1 MNARTRI
8 YPGKPQAVYFFGTC
22 LIDLFYPE
30 AGLAGM
36 ELLRREGVEVIFP
49 QDQTCCGQPAFNS
62 GYRIEAL
69 AVARRQLECFEREL
83 PIVVPSASCAGM
95 IRNHYPELFAGE
107 PDLARAQAVAGRTFE
122 LTEFLVNVLQV
133 ELEDRG
139 EPVRVTL
146 HTSCSAWREM
156 AVAGDAKKLLDQLHN
171 VALVELQ
178 RERECCGFGGTFAV
192 KHPEISAAMVND
204 KVADICATGAPVVLG
219 GDCGCLMNI
228 TGTLEQQGRNVR
240 GQHIASFL
248 LERIHGR
255 RSD

>member
-1 MNARTRI
+1 MSKQRQ
-8 YPGKPQAVYFFGTC
+8 YPHKPNSVYFFGTC
-22 LIDLFYPE
+22 LVDLFYPE

-36 ELLRREGVEVIFP
+36 ALLEREGVEVIFP

-62 GYRIEAL
+62 GYHSEAL
-69 AVARRQLECFEREL
+69 TVARRQLDCFPKNI

-95 IRNHYPELFAGE
+95 MRNHYPELFSSDA
-107 PDLARAQAVAGRTFE
+107 DLPRARDVAERTYE
-122 LTEFLVNVLQV
+122 LTEFLVHVLDV
-133 ELEDRG
+133 KLTDRG
-139 EPVRVTL
+139 NPLRVTL

-156 AVAGDAKKLLDQLHN
+156 GVASETKQLLAQLDN
-171 VALVELQ
+171 VELVELQ

-204 KVADICATGAPVVLG
+204 KTADICATGAARVVG

-228 TGTLEQQGRNVR
+228 TGALEHQGQNVS

-248 LERIHGR
+248 LERTQ
-255 RSD
+255 

>member
-1 MNARTRI
+1 MGQKRA
-8 YPGKPQAVYFFGTC
+8 YPPKPKSVYFFGTC

-30 AGLAGM
+30 AGMAGM
-36 ELLRREGVEVIFP
+36 QLLERAGVAVIFP

-62 GYRIEAL
+62 GYHTEAL
-69 AVARRQLECFEREL
+69 SVARRQLACFAEEI

-95 IRNHYPELFAGE
+95 MRQHYPELFAGE
-107 PDLARAQAVAGRTFE
+107 ADVARAQAIAERTFE
-122 LTEFLVNVLQV
+122 LTEFLVNVLGV
-133 ELEDRG
+133 ELKDTG
-139 EPVRVTL
+139 DPVRVTL

-156 AVAGDAKKLLDQLHN
+156 GVAQEAKTLLGQLNN
-171 VALVELQ
+171 VQLVELQ

-204 KVADICATGAPVVLG
+204 KTADICATGAERVLG

-228 TGTLEQQGRNVR
+228 TGALEFQGKDVR

-248 LERIHGR
+248 LERT
-255 RSD
+255 SDRD